1 MQESK
6 KFAFD
11 ISMTFVA
18 SLVNMAL
25 AYLVTIL
32 LGRYLGPSSLGLYR
46 MNSTLYSFALV
57 AGMVGIPAAMI
68 KYVAEFK
75 EDKAHLYQIVSSG
88 VITSLVLGVV
98 FLVTFFSM
106 AGVFARIFRMPE
118 LSTLLR
124 IISFVFPLTLVGG
137 VLLGLLNGL
146 RDMKEYNTALVLQ
159 SVLLVVVTIPLI
171 SYGLGVAGAVIGIV
185 LSSLGYCIYLIWV
198 SRAYLRITLHKYIST
213 TKEMLKFGSQIFG
226 ANVVDLISYR
236 ADIILTGYFLTA
248 ADVGYYTAAVGLSQ
262 FFWLI
267 PNAIQRIT
275 YPATSEY
282 WAKKNQD
289 AIQVIVDRSMKYS
302 ACIMLP
308 VALVA
313 VFYGKEIITTLFGEK
328 FIYAFAPLEVLLI
341 GTVINGAVVRA
352 IGSCMAGVGRPDI
365 NLKVV
370 ILSAVVGVGLN
381 VVLIP
386 YMGIVGA
393 ALATTLTLSLT
404 SVLLIFFTIH
414 ILDVH
419 VDFAWFGKISVMTLV
434 SVAASRSLEGLNQ
447 YAMEAVILC
456 VYVAAIL
463 RWLLT
468 KEDRRYFAGVLRET
482 GPFLKDFLRYD

>member
-18 SLVNMAL
+18 SLINMAL
-25 AYLVTIL
+25 VYMITVL
-32 LGRYLGPSSLGLYR
+32 LGRYLGPASLGLYR
-46 MNSTLYSFALV
+46 MNSTLYSFALII
-57 AGMVGIPAAMI
+57 GMVGIPAAMV
-68 KYVAEFK
+68 KYVAEFR
-75 EDKAHLYQIVSSG
+75 EDKTHLYQIVSSG
-88 VITSLVLGVV
+88 VITSLVLGITFLVV
-98 FLVTFFSM
+98 FYSTS
-106 AGVFARIFRMPE
+106 GVFARIFRMPE
-118 LSTLLR
+118 LATLLK
-124 IISFVFPLTLVGG
+124 IISFVFPLTIVGG

-146 RDMKEYNTALVLQ
+146 REMREYNTALVLQ
-159 SVLLVVVTIPLI
+159 SVLLVITTIPLVY
-171 SYGLGVAGAVIGIV
+171 YGFGVVGAVISIV
-185 LSSLGYCIYLIWV
+185 LSSLGYCVYVIWV
-198 SRAYLRITLHKYIST
+198 SRAYLRIILHNYIST
-213 TKEMLKFGSQIFG
+213 TREMLKFGSQIFG

-248 ADVGYYTAAVGLSQ
+248 ADVGYYAAAVGLSQ

-282 WAKKNQD
+282 WAKKNQN

-308 VALVA
+308 VALVV
-313 VFYGKEIITTLFGEK
+313 VFYGEEIITTLFGEK
-328 FIYAFAPLEVLLI
+328 FIYAFTPLEVLLI

-352 IGSCMAGVGRPDI
+352 VGSCLAGVGRPDI

-386 YMGIVGA
+386 YLGIVGA
-393 ALATTLTLSLT
+393 ALATTLTLTLT
-404 SVLLIFFTIH
+404 SVLLIFFTIQ
-414 ILDVH
+414 ILELQ
-419 VDFAWFGKISVMTLV
+419 VDFAWFGKISAMTLV
-434 SVAASRSLEGLNQ
+434 SVAASRTLEALNQ
-447 YAMEAVILC
+447 YAVEVIILC
-456 VYVAAIL
+456 LYVAAIL
-463 RWLLT
+463 WWLLT
-468 KEDRRYFAGVLRET
+468 KEDRRYFAGLLREV
-482 GPFLKDFLRYD
+482 GPFIKNFLRYD